1 MGAHSLLSRK
11 LGSAMADRLIVSNES
26 YSAEQLYDLGIVHGL
41 AEDGQG
47 LAATQEFICKSS
59 RKHAGLVNSRR
70 AMKVCWD
77 LQLEELTR
85 ITELWADAAL
95 QLGAKDLKLMDRL
108 VTAQTKL
115 AQAA

>member
-1 MGAHSLLSRK
+1 M
-11 LGSAMADRLIVSNES
+11 
-26 YSAEQLYDLGIVHGL
+26 
-41 AEDGQG
+41 
-47 LAATQEFICKSS
+47 
-59 RKHAGLVNSRR
+59 VNSRR
-70 AMKVCWD
+70 AMKLCWD

-115 AQAA
+115 VRAV